1 MRSSALSLLSG
12 IGIRNRLRLTAI
24 DKRLEVHQKAFAQCV
39 KLWLEV
45 NAGDEKKIIATRT
58 KYFEWWLDNCL
69 YLSNK
74 AKEEFLKACVSADI
88 TQVELINVSIALE
101 KEVSLPN
108 LTEKNL
114 FSVADWRESKP

>member
-1 MRSSALSLLSG
+1 M
-12 IGIRNRLRLTAI
+12 
-24 DKRLEVHQKAFAQCV
+24 